1 MIDFEIMERSLK
13 IAWIKRIAESSN
25 ASWKIIPNQA
35 LNQYGG
41 LEFLIECD
49 YDPKLLNLENLPT
62 FYHVIL
68 NYWHDFRRLTCDK
81 QISIKKQIIIGNNRN
96 ICIDGKP
103 IYIKSWCTSGIRCI
117 EDLLNVNLKFLTLSE
132 MKEKYNFEFPFTTY
146 YGLLRAIPTEWKSA
160 LRVKAGV
167 HDESE
172 KCETSLKLFSTKEA
186 YSSILDKSFSAPTAE
201 GRILDHGFT
210 KEEIPYIYMLPFKIL
225 KEPKL
230 IMFQVKIIH
239 NIYLLNLASSTHA

>member
-1 MIDFEIMERSLK
+1 ME
-13 IAWIKRIAESSN
+13 
-25 ASWKIIPNQA
+25 
-35 LNQYGG
+35 
-41 LEFLIECD
+41 
-49 YDPKLLNLENLPT
+49 
-62 FYHVIL
+62 
-68 NYWHDFRRLTCDK
+68 
-81 QISIKKQIIIGNNRN
+81 NRFTSV
-96 ICIDGKP
+96 
-103 IYIKSWCTSGIRCI
+103 YRCTSGIRCI

-172 KCETSLKLFSTKEA
+172 KRETSLKLFSTKEA
-186 YSSILDKSFSAPTAE
+186 YSSILDKSFSVPTAE

-210 KEEIPYIYMLPFKIL
+210 KEEIPLIYMLPFKIL
-225 KEPKL
+225 KDPKL

-239 NIYLLNLASSTHA
+239 NILPTQSSLFRARITDTDVCPLCNL